1 MSAERRDGIILTA
14 LLTHGTIRQAAA
26 ACGISESVIYSRLR
40 DENFRSEYDRQRRQ
54 LVSGATAALQSRLLE
69 AVDVMGQVMADE
81 KNGAQTRLNACE
93 AILRNSLKMTEQT
106 DILER
111 LDRLE
116 QAQAQAEVEG

>member
-1 MSAERRDGIILTA
+1 MSAGGRDEIILTA

-54 LVSGATAALQSRLLE
+54 LVSGATAALQARLCE
-69 AVDVMGQVMADE
+69 AVETMGEIMQNSQ
-81 KNGAQTRLNACE
+81 NGAQTRLNACE

-111 LDRLE
+111 LDKLE
-116 QAQAQAEVEG
+116 QAQREDVE